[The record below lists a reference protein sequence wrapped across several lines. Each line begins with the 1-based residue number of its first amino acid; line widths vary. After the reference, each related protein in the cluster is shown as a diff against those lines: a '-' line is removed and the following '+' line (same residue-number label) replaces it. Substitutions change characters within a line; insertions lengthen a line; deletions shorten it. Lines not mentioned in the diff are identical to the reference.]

1 MTRSDPRRTSRAL
14 RLLRDDR
21 LATRAREGEP
31 EAFAELYRRYHQ
43 RIYRYSLSLL
53 RTPDD
58 AADNLQTT
66 MAKALAALEDE
77 APVERVRPWLFRIAH
92 NEAISLLRTR
102 RPEVDVEELSP
113 DQIPSSPDAP
123 TEAAGRAELTQLVAD
138 VQDLPERHQSALV
151 MRELSGLSYDEIA
164 AALETS
170 PLACRQLVHQARSAL
185 HDQARG
191 REMECESVR
200 HALGDAEG
208 RTPRNRRYK
217 AHLTSCE
224 DCRGFQ
230 HSLRTRPTGL
240 AAFAPPLAPAAASE
254 ILRRLLEQ
262 GSTHGGVVTAGGA
275 MAGVV
280 AKVAGASS
288 AGKLAAAAAAAVV
301 AAGGAA
307 VVAERI
313 VSDPAKPTGVRPPD
327 AGEVLQRDVSPLR
340 PFGALGRRPH
350 QENRAAPARGPLRKR
365 RLSVA
370 SSAETPI
377 SVPVADATPD
387 VGSTPA
393 DRTETAVTRQTS
405 PPTHHHH
412 HQSSGGDVVQPKRD
426 SGDDDSSPELTRVTL
441 PPVDRLKA
449 QAEIPIVPPPAVDVP
464 QVELPPVD
472 LPAGPPAV
480 SAPDTPPV
488 DAPTIPV
495 DPPAVPP
502 LPSSAPDTGVQ

>member
-1 MTRSDPRRTSRAL
+1 MSRSDPRRTSRAL

-21 LATRAREGEP
+21 LATRAREGER

-43 RIYRYSLSLL
+43 QIYRYSLSLL

-138 VQDLPERHQSALV
+138 VQDLPERQQSALV

-224 DCRGFQ
+224 NCRGFQ

-275 MAGVV
+275 VAGGV

-301 AAGGAA
+301 AVGGAA

-313 VSDPAKPTGVRPPD
+313 VSDPAKPTVRPPD

-405 PPTHHHH
+405 PPTHH
-412 HQSSGGDVVQPKRD
+412 QSSGGDGVQPKRA
-426 SGDDDSSPELTRVTL
+426 
-441 PPVDRLKA
+441 PVDRLKA
-449 QAEIPIVPPPAVDVP
+449 QAEIPIVPPPALDVP

-472 LPAGPPAV
+472 LPADPSAV

-502 LPSSAPDTGVQ
+502 LPSSAPDTGVQLPGG